1 MKATKMA
8 WGRAPLESRAVLL
21 IPVPA
26 EDVGVGG
33 FWVFDYV
40 RDWADDVG
48 ADVDPRLHTVLEA
61 TWHFVV
67 RQAVPTEALAIG
79 LVAHKWGNFDAAKE
93 AWTKAA
99 DSKLPRRYLEQPFA

>member
-1 MKATKMA
+1 VGT
-8 WGRAPLESRAVLL
+8 RAPRKPGCAAYTCT
-21 IPVPA
+21 A

-40 RDWADDVG
+40 RDWVDDVG
-48 ADVDPRLHTVLEA
+48 ADLDPRLHTVLEA

-79 LVAHKWGNFDAAKE
+79 LVAHTWGNLDAAKE

-99 DSKLPRRYLEQPFA
+99 DSKLPMRYLEQPFA